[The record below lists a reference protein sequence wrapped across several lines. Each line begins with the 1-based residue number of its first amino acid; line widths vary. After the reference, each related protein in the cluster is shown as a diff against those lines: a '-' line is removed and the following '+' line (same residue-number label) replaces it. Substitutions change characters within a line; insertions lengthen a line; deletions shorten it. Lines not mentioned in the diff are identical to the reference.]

1 MLADTKVK
9 ALEGWIAGQ
18 NFDPLVDIR
27 FRGANEEQNKSMMFV
42 FQAFLLALLLMFIM
56 MIAQFNSLYQSMLIL
71 VSIVMSTAGVLLGL
85 LITDEPFSA
94 ILTGI
99 GVVALAGIIV
109 HNNIVLIDTFNQLR
123 RDMPH
128 ESVHDSI
135 VRTGAQRLRPVFL
148 TVATC
153 VLGLIPMALH
163 LSVDLVNREVVYGG
177 TVTSFWVPLAR
188 SICFGLSFATVL
200 TLIVTPAML
209 ALPLRLKDIVRTRFK
224 RGEVAPAEE
233 PIPAGLPLGDAATV
247 VALPERPRR
256 HGSQ

>member
-1 MLADTKVK
+1 
-9 ALEGWIAGQ
+9 
-18 NFDPLVDIR
+18 
-27 FRGANEEQNKSMMFV
+27 
-42 FQAFLLALLLMFIM
+42 
-56 MIAQFNSLYQSMLIL
+56 
-71 VSIVMSTAGVLLGL
+71 
-85 LITDEPFSA
+85 
-94 ILTGI
+94 
-99 GVVALAGIIV
+99 V
-109 HNNIVLIDTFNQLR
+109 HNNIVLIDTYNQLR

-128 ESVHDSI
+128 ESVHQSI

-163 LSVDLVNREVVYGG
+163 LSVDLINREVIYGG

-209 ALPLRLKDIVRTRFK
+209 ALPLRLKSIVGTLFK
-224 RGEVAPAEE
+224 RAAAAPAEE
-233 PIPAGLPLGDAATV
+233 PVAAPTFAEGATV

-256 HGSQ
+256 HGTH

>member
-1 MLADTKVK
+1 M
-9 ALEGWIAGQ
+9 
-18 NFDPLVDIR
+18 
-27 FRGANEEQNKSMMFV
+27 
-42 FQAFLLALLLMFIM
+42 
-56 MIAQFNSLYQSMLIL
+56 
-71 VSIVMSTAGVLLGL
+71 
-85 LITDEPFSA
+85 
-94 ILTGI
+94 
-99 GVVALAGIIV
+99 
-109 HNNIVLIDTFNQLR
+109 LIDTFNQLR

-224 RGEVAPAEE
+224 RGEVAPAEK